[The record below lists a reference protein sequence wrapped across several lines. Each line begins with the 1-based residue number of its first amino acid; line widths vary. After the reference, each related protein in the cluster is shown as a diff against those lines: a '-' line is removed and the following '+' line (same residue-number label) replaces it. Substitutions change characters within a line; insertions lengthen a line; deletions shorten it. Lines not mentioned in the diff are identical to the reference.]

1 MKIKIKDTEFELRYS
16 MRMFINYEAIIGKS
30 LEPTDL
36 QNYTNFIALFFSCV
50 VASASY
56 HKIQLGLTYEDFINW
71 LDDNGGELIL
81 LQFGEWYMNITKA
94 NADLIIERT
103 TQEGRKETGKKS

>member
-1 MKIKIKDTEFELRYS
+1 
-16 MRMFINYEAIIGKS
+16 
-30 LEPTDL
+30 
-36 QNYTNFIALFFSCV
+36 
-50 VASASY
+50 
-56 HKIQLGLTYEDFINW
+56 